1 MVSISSMGIIVD
13 HQDPPQPPAIERYRS
28 YLLLLAQAQVGNR
41 VTVKVDASDMVQ
53 QAMLKA
59 HEARGEFKG
68 REPAELA
75 AWLRRILAH
84 TIANAVRDLRRAKRD
99 IALER
104 SLEAGM
110 EDSSGRMAS
119 WIADR
124 RAGPASRVAGAEQ
137 LVLVADAVAALPE
150 AQRTAILLKHCRAM
164 PLAEVAREMNRTPAS
179 VASLLRRGL
188 AELRGKLGVFGNSP
202 DAIAE

>member
-1 MVSISSMGIIVD
+1 MGIIVGD
-13 HQDPPQPPAIERYRS
+13 QDSPQHPPIERYRS
-28 YLLLLAQAQVGNR
+28 YLILLAQAQVGHR
-41 VTVKVDASDMVQ
+41 VAAKVDASDMVQ

-59 HEARGEFKG
+59 YEARGEFEG
-68 REPAELA
+68 RGPAELA
-75 AWLRRILAH
+75 AWLRRILAR

-99 IALER
+99 LALER
-104 SLEAGM
+104 SLEAGL
-110 EDSSGRMAS
+110 EDSSGQMSA
-119 WIADR
+119 WIADG
-124 RAGPASRVAGAEQ
+124 RAGPASRAEGAEQ

-164 PLAEVAREMNRTPAS
+164 PLAEVAREMNRSPAS

-188 AELRGKLGVFGNSP
+188 QELRVKLGGSGDSP